1 MGEYGC
7 MKEDT
12 ILFRLVWSDRI
23 LTEREKDDLLKK
35 DPGIGMFLHPIHISP
50 RFFEYRGSDQL
61 YTLEQIQAVI
71 KDNPSALWTA
81 HEVKYRKR
89 DPYSV
94 EQIGKMDGKTAMQKF
109 G

>member
-1 MGEYGC
+1 
-7 MKEDT
+7 MKADT

-23 LTEREKDDLLKK
+23 LTVKEKDELLQK
-35 DPGIGMFLHPIHISP
+35 DPGAGLFLHPIHISP
-50 RFFEYRGSDQL
+50 KFFEYQGSDQL
-61 YTLEQIQAVI
+61 YSLEQIQTVI

-81 HEVKYRKR
+81 HEVKYRKG

-94 EQIGKMDGKTAMQKF
+94 EQIGKMDGKTAIQKF